1 MLIYVFM
8 LIYAYDIQVQLMLV
22 PTRAGAWEE
31 ASEDL
36 DLFAGNW
43 YTKEEFLEMYLNESG
58 RNGTHDLNV
67 LNAESGDSAVE
78 LRMPLADSNSGAR
91 QRLDRGW
98 AGGEKR
104 NGRGDLQDMDVWG
117 ERLGEIWALQD
128 WNARRLE
135 QQRRRQQQRLAT
147 GELSGPKCANPSCHC
162 VISASE
168 GAESTNLHRAGANAD
183 EEARDTGSRYEEAT
197 DRLCHVLAM
206 TGPLLMAQLIP
217 AWEAVF
223 PGTV

>member
-1 MLIYVFM
+1 
-8 LIYAYDIQVQLMLV
+8 MLV
-22 PTRAGAWEE
+22 PTCAGAWEE

-36 DLFAGNW
+36 DLFAGKW

-58 RNGTHDLNV
+58 HNGTQDLKVPNT
-67 LNAESGDSAVE
+67 ESGDSAVE
-78 LRMPLADSNSGAR
+78 LLMPSADSNIGTR

-98 AGGEKR
+98 GGGEKR
-104 NGRGDLQDMDVWG
+104 NGRGDFKDMDVWG

-128 WNARRLE
+128 WNARPLE
-135 QQRRRQQQRLAT
+135 QQRQRQQQRLAT
-147 GELSGPKCANPSCHC
+147 GELSGPKCGNQFRHC
-162 VISASE
+162 VACE
-168 GAESTNLHRAGANAD
+168 GPESTNSHRVGANAD
-183 EEARDTGSRYEEAT
+183 EEARDTSSRYEEAA

-223 PGTV
+223 PGTA

>member
-1 MLIYVFM
+1 
-8 LIYAYDIQVQLMLV
+8 MLV
-22 PTRAGAWEE
+22 PTCAGAWEE

-36 DLFAGNW
+36 DLFAGKW

-58 RNGTHDLNV
+58 HNGTQDLKV
-67 LNAESGDSAVE
+67 LNTESGDSAVE
-78 LRMPLADSNSGAR
+78 LRMPSADSNSGTR

-104 NGRGDLQDMDVWG
+104 NGRGDFKDMDVWG

-135 QQRRRQQQRLAT
+135 QQRRQQQQRLAT
-147 GELSGPKCANPSCHC
+147 GELSGPKCGNQFRHC
-162 VISASE
+162 VACE
-168 GAESTNLHRAGANAD
+168 GPESTNSHRVGANAD
-183 EEARDTGSRYEEAT
+183 EEARDTSSRYEEAA

-223 PGTV
+223 PGAA

>member
-1 MLIYVFM
+1 
-8 LIYAYDIQVQLMLV
+8 MLV
-22 PTRAGAWEE
+22 PTCAGAWEE

-36 DLFAGNW
+36 DLFAGKW

-58 RNGTHDLNV
+58 HHGTQDLKV
-67 LNAESGDSAVE
+67 LNTESGDSAVE
-78 LRMPLADSNSGAR
+78 LRMPSADSNSGTR

-104 NGRGDLQDMDVWG
+104 NGRGDFKAMDVWG

-135 QQRRRQQQRLAT
+135 QQRRQQQQRLAT
-147 GELSGPKCANPSCHC
+147 GELFGPKCGNQFRHC
-162 VISASE
+162 VACE
-168 GAESTNLHRAGANAD
+168 GPESTHSHHVGANAD
-183 EEARDTGSRYEEAT
+183 EEARDTGSRYEEAA

-223 PGTV
+223 PGTA

>member
-1 MLIYVFM
+1 
-8 LIYAYDIQVQLMLV
+8 MLV
-22 PTRAGAWEE
+22 PTCAGAWEE

-36 DLFAGNW
+36 DLFAGKW

-58 RNGTHDLNV
+58 HHGTQDLKV
-67 LNAESGDSAVE
+67 LNTESGDSAVE
-78 LRMPLADSNSGAR
+78 LRMPSADSNSGTR

-104 NGRGDLQDMDVWG
+104 NGRGDFKDMDVWG

-135 QQRRRQQQRLAT
+135 QQRRQQQQRLAT
-147 GELSGPKCANPSCHC
+147 GELFGPKCGNQFRHC
-162 VISASE
+162 VACE
-168 GAESTNLHRAGANAD
+168 GPESTHSHHVGANAD
-183 EEARDTGSRYEEAT
+183 EEARDTGSRYEEAA

-223 PGTV
+223 PGAA